1 MLRFML
7 CYNDVVAMNVH
18 HKKAH
23 EYLSHVSVPPRS
35 RLFEGNLPWAAGIP
49 SVLSAY
55 WQQSGE
61 LQDMLAAL
69 DECLPFYTE
78 LVGGHGAGGEI
89 AMRAEAAF
97 VRGDDLEAEVLCYK
111 TLYAAQKRGQTSSC
125 LCAELTLARIGILR
139 GDEKLYTTACKDI
152 VGEMERAGRRRSPA
166 KAKYVSRTS
175 IWLSAK
181 RTIYRTGYTLWKPSG
196 GPFID

>member
-1 MLRFML
+1 
-7 CYNDVVAMNVH
+7 
-18 HKKAH
+18 
-23 EYLSHVSVPPRS
+23 
-35 RLFEGNLPWAAGIP
+35 
-49 SVLSAY
+49 
-55 WQQSGE
+55 
-61 LQDMLAAL
+61 MLAAL

-152 VGEMERAGRRRSPA
+152 VGEMERARQTALTRESEICFAHLDLAFGKTDDLPDWLHSLEAIRRTFYRLTQPHA
-166 KAKYVSRTS
+166 
-175 IWLSAK
+175 IMLHCWMLLLEK
-181 RTIYRTGYTLWKPSG
+181 RWAELYALIEMTIPTTRAMHFALLQV
-196 GPFID
+196 